1 MGFFYEPPSLAWFE
15 LEDWPN
21 AFISV
26 WLPAEKKKQSSC
38 IFFDVLEAKLEQVGA
53 CEGIKQHMLV
63 QWDYKFSCLHQ
74 KAWVVVIWVAHDQ
87 VQHSLH
93 WPGVEIL

>member
-1 MGFFYEPPSLAWFE
+1 M
-15 LEDWPN
+15 
-21 AFISV
+21 SV
-26 WLPAEKKKQSSC
+26 WLPDEKKKQTSC
-38 IFFDVLEAKLEQVGA
+38 IFFDVLKAKLEQVGA
-53 CEGIKQHMLV
+53 CEGTKQHMLV

-87 VQHSLH
+87 LQHSLH